1 MKRVLVTRAFDR
13 WCTLGSA
20 VLCRAAREVEAG
32 RFEADLGRGLVKK
45 RVAYP
50 GRGKSGGA
58 RLLVA
63 WGNSACLVFIVGR
76 DKSDPGADFSAAQVE
91 SAKELAVA
99 FARLDSHQL
108 GVALLR
114 GAVKEIHCGEEV
126 SSAR

>member
-20 VLCRAAREVEAG
+20 ALCRAAREVEAG